1 MKNIEV
7 ISNFKNKKLVE
18 YLKDGMRVMILFN
31 WHGMGDCIMF
41 LPLYYKL
48 KKMYPNVS
56 FNLKC
61 NVGQEIFDDINDK
74 EYDIYF
80 DIIFPEFND
89 KRYYP
94 YTIGISKPHI
104 CCYAELG
111 IPFSKDIEFT
121 WKPKKIIDSGIVVPN
136 NSVGVAF
143 QVTSN
148 PKKSI
153 DRDTAKFVW
162 DTIKNMGFNPIE
174 VHFEHSLKNENNKK
188 YDFIDNTC
196 RGYKANIENVID
208 VINKCRG
215 FIGVNTGTFCM
226 ATAMKNGNV
235 LHMYKVHHFYPHYKQ
250 FNPVKEIDCRRSYL
264 ISMNIFKGY
273 LEKIR

>member
-1 MKNIEV
+1 MKSINV
-7 ISNFKNKKLVE
+7 ISNFKDKKLVE

-94 YTIGISKPHI
+94 HTVGKSKPHI
-104 CCYAELG
+104 CCCTELG
-111 IPFSKDIEFT
+111 IPFSKEMEFT
-121 WKPKKIIDSGIVVPN
+121 WKPDKIIDSGISVPK

-143 QVTSN
+143 HN
-148 PKKSI
+148 IRAFFKI
-153 DRDTAKFVW
+153 M
-162 DTIKNMGFNPIE
+162 IIGG
-174 VHFEHSLKNENNKK
+174 HFLFSLQQIVKG
-188 YDFIDNTC
+188 DIAAF
-196 RGYKANIENVID
+196 A
-208 VINKCRG
+208 
-215 FIGVNTGTFCM
+215 
-226 ATAMKNGNV
+226 
-235 LHMYKVHHFYPHYKQ
+235 HFY
-250 FNPVKEIDCRRSYL
+250 DTDD
-264 ISMNIFKGY
+264 
-273 LEKIR
+273 IRIGFSGFPI